1 VQRVV
6 LDDRGGDPTGRATA
20 TRLGRKYRIAE
31 EAVGAWIESQMVPPP
46 GAPVVPFGS
55 LPVPVQ
61 PPART
66 EAGSLARLFALE
78 RGAAS

>member
-1 VQRVV
+1 MAAIP
-6 LDDRGGDPTGRATA
+6 RGDLRAA
-20 TRLGRKYRIAE
+20 RLGRKYRIAE

-55 LPVPVQ
+55 LPEPVK
-61 PPART
+61 PPAKK
-66 EAGSLARLFALE
+66 EAGSLARLVALE